1 MVVLHRSVHT
11 KSRTGLSQTFLPAT
25 SLARRE
31 SAFLLPSRCR
41 THKGKLPNNLSL
53 WTFSAKGFVSSLL
66 RSRRIRRREKTIDQ
80 RPFRRRQHFRFRFF
94 RYGLVSSR
102 T

>member
-11 KSRTGLSQTFLPAT
+11 KSRTGLSQTFLAAT

-41 THKGKLPNNLSL
+41 THKGKLPNRVLQR
-53 WTFSAKGFVSSLL
+53 TFSARRLSASLL
-66 RSRRIRRREKTIDQ
+66 CSQKIQRREKTLDPS
-80 RPFRRRQHFRFRFF
+80 PFHRRLYSRFRFF